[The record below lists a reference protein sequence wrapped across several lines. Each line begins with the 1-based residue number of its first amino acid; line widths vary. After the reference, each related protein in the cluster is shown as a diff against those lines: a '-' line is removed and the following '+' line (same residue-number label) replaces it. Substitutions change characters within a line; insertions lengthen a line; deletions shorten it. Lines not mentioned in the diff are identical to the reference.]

1 MTTSA
6 VIVVEMVVEG
16 ETMSAVDKAMN
27 MLTVTVDVEL
37 EPDNITHA
45 RTVSIVSVSSTSQL

>member
-6 VIVVEMVVEG
+6 VVVVEMVVEG

-27 MLTVTVDVEL
+27 MLTATVDVGL

-45 RTVSIVSVSSTSQL
+45 RAVSIVSVSSTSQL